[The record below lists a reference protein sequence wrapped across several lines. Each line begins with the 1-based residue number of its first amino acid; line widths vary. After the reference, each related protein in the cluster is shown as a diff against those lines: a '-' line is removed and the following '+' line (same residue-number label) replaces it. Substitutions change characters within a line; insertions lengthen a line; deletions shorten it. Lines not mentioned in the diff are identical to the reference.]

1 MLAHI
6 LDPRAAWA
14 VTMAILAIILGVCAL
29 IGWRNERRLNSSTVE
44 AAASVAAR
52 KMPTLQRQPRSF
64 ANIPKNMKKRRA

>member
-1 MLAHI
+1 MIAQI

-14 VTMAILAIILGVCAL
+14 VTMAIVAITLGVCAL

-52 KMPTLQRQPRSF
+52 KMPTPQRQTRSF
-64 ANIPKNMKKRRA
+64 GNIPENMKKRRT